1 MRIKTKFERWTA
13 IAYNSY
19 KKAVA
24 HPFETMTEEDYLS
37 FFKNH
42 PNKNISK
49 CFKDIANRVNQLLS
63 VKSNVPTPVGSV
75 KNKSKKKV
83 K

>member
-1 MRIKTKFERWTA
+1 MHTKTKFARWTV
-13 IAYNSY
+13 IAYNSLKNVTNNPDEFENIL
-19 KKAVA
+19 KKNYNSNVVKSA
-24 HPFETMTEEDYLS
+24 
-37 FFKNH
+37 
-42 PNKNISK
+42 
-49 CFKDIANRVNQLLS
+49 KDLAIRVKQLLN

>member
-1 MRIKTKFERWTA
+1 MRTKTKFARWTA

-19 KKAVA
+19 KKAVN
-24 HPFETMTEEDYLS
+24 HSSETMTEEDFFS
-37 FFKNH
+37 FFENH

-49 CFKDIANRVNQLLS
+49 CAKDVSNRVKQLLN
-63 VKSNVPTPVGSV
+63 VKSNVPTPVGSI

>member
-1 MRIKTKFERWTA
+1 MRAKTKFARWTA
-13 IAYNSY
+13 IAYNSL
-19 KKAVA
+19 KTVTNSADEFEKLLKENHNKDVVKNAKDLAV
-24 HPFETMTEEDYLS
+24 
-37 FFKNH
+37 
-42 PNKNISK
+42 
-49 CFKDIANRVNQLLS
+49 RVKQLLN

>member
-13 IAYNSY
+13 IAYNSL
-19 KKAVA
+19 KNVTNSSAEFEQLLKNNHNKDVAKNAKDLAV
-24 HPFETMTEEDYLS
+24 
-37 FFKNH
+37 
-42 PNKNISK
+42 
-49 CFKDIANRVNQLLS
+49 RVKQLLS
-63 VKSNVPTPVGSV
+63 MKSNIPTPVGSV